1 MLCSHVL
8 RVMEILYLEDIRA
21 KHILKR
27 LTKDARDIL
36 HQHLVQYQRD
46 NSVNLSFTCRHSTL
60 YPKAME
66 VVRMRDA
73 SAAAFDHVFAGLDAL
88 LLSGAPF
95 AEKRDGYGFEDHM
108 AGLTPGTLPGNGEIA
123 YVGDKGADRCI
134 STRNS
139 IRANG
144 LHCLTVLEKQRGVGR
159 PTNNSEKAPYKGL
172 SKRTRFC
179 SICRRGSHNRL
190 HTPKEGMP
198 QRNHLS
204 SGDAGIVEWKGPA
217 DNAHKTFGC
226 C

>member
-1 MLCSHVL
+1 MLP
-8 RVMEILYLEDIRA
+8 
-21 KHILKR
+21 
-27 LTKDARDIL
+27 
-36 HQHLVQYQRD
+36 QHLVQYQRD
-46 NSVNLSFTCRHSTL
+46 NSVNLSFTCRHSAL

-134 STRNS
+134 STGNS

-144 LHCLTVLEKQRGVGR
+144 LHCLIVPEKQRGLEDLQTAER
-159 PTNNSEKAPYKGL
+159 RH
-172 SKRTRFC
+172 RTRGSVSAQDSAAFAGAGVTTDYIPRKRGC
-179 SICRRGSHNRL
+179 PEETTEAREMQELSNGRDRRTTRTRSL
-190 HTPKEGMP
+190 
-198 QRNHLS
+198 
-204 SGDAGIVEWKGPA
+204 DAAENEV
-217 DNAHKTFGC
+217 
-226 C
+226 